1 MEKKAT
7 KKKKKKKKKNQS
19 FSSVISNRIDNDSK
33 FSLFEVIIII
43 LISVVFGIIIGYLI
57 TYGNSNLSQ
66 VRSNTNLGEIVSTY
80 NNIVDNYYDK
90 VDEKKLSEA
99 AVKGMVASLEDP
111 YSMYLDE
118 SSTDSFN
125 ESVDGEYVGIGIT
138 ISYEG
143 EYNSIVSLVKN
154 GPAEKAGLQVGDIL
168 LSIDGKDCKGLY
180 PEQFNQLI
188 DGKVGSSL
196 SLIVKRGEEEVSY
209 DVKREVIEIQNV
221 SSKVLG
227 KDIGYIKVNIFAS
240 NTAEQFSNQ
249 LTKLEKKN
257 IQSLIIDLRDNPG
270 GHLLQA
276 REVLD
281 LFFSKKTVLYQ
292 IEKNGSRSKVYAKDS
307 TKRSYP
313 VVVLI
318 NGDTASSAEVVAA
331 CFQDNYK
338 NATIVGVNS
347 YGKGNVQ
354 KSLTL
359 KNGTSIKF
367 TIEKWLTAKGK
378 SVSEEGIVP
387 DRVVEQSTMYY
398 VDYLEE
404 HDFPL
409 QEGITILKES
419 H

>member
-1 MEKKAT
+1 M
-7 KKKKKKKKKNQS
+7 
-19 FSSVISNRIDNDSK
+19 
-33 FSLFEVIIII
+33 
-43 LISVVFGIIIGYLI
+43 
-57 TYGNSNLSQ
+57 
-66 VRSNTNLGEIVSTY
+66 
-80 NNIVDNYYDK
+80 
-90 VDEKKLSEA
+90 
-99 AVKGMVASLEDP
+99 
-111 YSMYLDE
+111 
-118 SSTDSFN
+118 
-125 ESVDGEYVGIGIT
+125 
-138 ISYEG
+138 
-143 EYNSIVSLVKN
+143 
-154 GPAEKAGLQVGDIL
+154 
-168 LSIDGKDCKGLY
+168 
-180 PEQFNQLI
+180 I
-188 DGKVGSSL
+188 DGKVGSSV
-196 SLIVKRGEEEVSY
+196 SLIVKRGEEEISY
-209 DVKREVIEIQNV
+209 DVKREIIEIQNV
-221 SSKVLG
+221 SSKVLEE
-227 KDIGYIKVNIFAS
+227 DIGYIKVNVFAS
-240 NTAEQFSNQ
+240 NTAEQFSKH

-257 IQSLIIDLRDNPG
+257 IQSIIIDLRDNPG

-281 LFFSKKTVLYQ
+281 LFFPKKKVLYQ
-292 IEKNGSRSKVYAKDS
+292 IEKNGTKSKVYAKDS
-307 TKRSYP
+307 VKRSYP

-409 QEGITILKES
+409 QESITLLKES